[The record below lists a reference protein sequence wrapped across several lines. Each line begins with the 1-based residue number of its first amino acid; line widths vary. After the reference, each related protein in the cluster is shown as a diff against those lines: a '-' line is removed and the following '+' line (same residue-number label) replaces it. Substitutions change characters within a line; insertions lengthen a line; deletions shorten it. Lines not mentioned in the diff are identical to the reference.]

1 MAPIR
6 RRIEWQLVLDTH
18 ALIWYLEGS
27 RRLGAQAKA
36 ALDNPDG
43 EFVLPMIALA
53 EAVYIVERGK
63 TSISSARDLLD
74 AVAADLRITL
84 VPFDLDILERTLT
97 LPSSLEMH
105 DRQIM
110 ATALRFRESGDQVAL
125 MTQDRLMTSAG
136 LIPIV
141 W

>member
-1 MAPIR
+1 MATR
-6 RRIEWQLVLDTH
+6 LVLDTH